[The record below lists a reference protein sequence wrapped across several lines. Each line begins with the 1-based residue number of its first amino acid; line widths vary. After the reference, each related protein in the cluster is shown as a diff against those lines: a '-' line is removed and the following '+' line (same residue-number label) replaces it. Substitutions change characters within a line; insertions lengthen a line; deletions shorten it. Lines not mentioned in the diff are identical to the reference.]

1 LRSVQASATDAL
13 PRGLEVLSVN
23 GLVQNRGRFF
33 LLAALVLA
41 SIAVPAGRSDAAEG
55 KVSATTVAEGLK
67 TIQKGLEEAVAAGD
81 DTAKAHEAVEA
92 VEPVWAM
99 IEGTIEAAD
108 ERSHASLGQGIEDVE
123 AAIKSGDAKQAGGA
137 VGNFTSAASFYVGKF
152 PGTAGAGAS
161 AAAPARKADA
171 APAADRS
178 AAAAPKP
185 DAAGAPAEAAPAVGA
200 GDATLARTGSTSDA
214 LGALAGLALALGGLS
229 IIGGAGRRRPSPIG

>member
-99 IEGTIEAAD
+99 IEGTIKAAD

-137 VGNFTSAASFYVGKF
+137 VGNFTSAASFYVEKF

-161 AAAPARKADA
+161 AAAPTRKADA

-178 AAAAPKP
+178 AAGAPKP
-185 DAAGAPAEAAPAVGA
+185 DAAGAPAEAAPAVEA

-214 LGALAGLALALGGLS
+214 LGALAGVALALGGLS

>member
-137 VGNFTSAASFYVGKF
+137 VGNFASAASFYVEKF

-185 DAAGAPAEAAPAVGA
+185 DAAGAPAGAAPAVGA

>member
-1 LRSVQASATDAL
+1 M
-13 PRGLEVLSVN
+13 N

-33 LLAALVLA
+33 MLLAPLVL
-41 SIAVPAGRSDAAEG
+41 ILVGVPAGRSDAAEG

-99 IEGTIEAAD
+99 IQDTVNTAD
-108 ERSHASLGQGIEDVE
+108 ERSYATFDKGIEDVE
-123 AAIKSGDAKQAGGA
+123 AAIKEGDATKAGGA
-137 VGNFTSAASFYVGKF
+137 VESFTSAASFYVTKF
-152 PGTAGAGAS
+152 PATAGAETS
-161 AAAPARKADA
+161 AAAPARKANA

-185 DAAGAPAEAAPAVGA
+185 DAAGAPVEA
-200 GDATLARTGSTSDA
+200 GDAALARTGSTSDA
-214 LGALAGLALALGGLS
+214 LAALAGLALALGGLS
-229 IIGGAGRRRPSPIG
+229 IIGGAGRRRLSPIG